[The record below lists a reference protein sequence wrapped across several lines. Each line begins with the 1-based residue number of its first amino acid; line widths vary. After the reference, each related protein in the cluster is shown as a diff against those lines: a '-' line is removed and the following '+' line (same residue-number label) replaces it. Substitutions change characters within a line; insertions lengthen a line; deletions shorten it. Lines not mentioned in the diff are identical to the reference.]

1 MNIWITGASSG
12 IGLALAQHYA
22 ALGHRVFLSAR
33 NEAALTQAV
42 GSLKPAGGAA
52 AYPLDVT
59 DEAAVAATVAAIEA
73 AHGPIDIAVL
83 NAGTYAPVR
92 AAEFSSAAAREMM
105 DVNYFGICHGLSALM
120 PRFLARRRG
129 HIAAMSSVAG
139 YCGLPYAATYSAA
152 KSAVHRLCE
161 SLAPELAAAGV
172 QLSLINPGFVATP
185 LTARNDFPMPFLI
198 GAEEAAER
206 IADGIDRGD
215 FEIRFPRRLAW
226 LLRLMANLPYPVYF
240 ALTRRMLRKP

>member
-22 ALGHRVFLSAR
+22 ALGHRVLLSAR
-33 NEAALTQAV
+33 NETALAAALA
-42 GSLKPAGGAA
+42 SLNPANGE

-59 DEAAVAATVAAIEA
+59 DEAAVAATVTAIEA
-73 AHGPIDIAVL
+73 AHGPIDLAIL

-92 AAEFSSAAAREMM
+92 AAEFTSAAARQMM
-105 DVNYFGICHGLSALM
+105 DVNYFGLCHGLGALI
-120 PRFLARRRG
+120 PRFMARGRG
-129 HIAAMSSVAG
+129 QIAAMSSVAG

-161 SLAPELAAAGV
+161 SLAPELAVAGV

-206 IADGIDRGD
+206 IARGIAQGQ

-226 LLRLMANLPYPVYF
+226 LLRLLANLPYPLYF
-240 ALTRRMLRKP
+240 ALTRRMLRAP